1 MTEDGVV
8 PAQNGP
14 PRWPN
19 QDSTTE
25 PGSQR
30 DAATTL
36 HPADLSVALRA
47 AVAGI
52 GVSGPPTGGL
62 NRVRRKARIRQR
74 NRAVL
79 AGTAGVLVILVGVSV
94 ATGGRL
100 SLVPSLT
107 GVVGLGNG
115 GSGGQS
121 AGGQSSQNPS
131 AAGESSRPVWP
142 WGGPSSSATGP
153 AIGPGAPPT
162 IPPSSPGATRT
173 PLCTAAT
180 LGISTSLGATVGAI
194 RYGEIDVTAQT
205 ACIAADP
212 PMLMVTNGTGT
223 AAALVQIL
231 PADQTA
237 APGLPD
243 VTADG
248 TTMELQPAES
258 YEFQFAWVAS
268 ACPQATDSPSAPD
281 STVGSPSATTY
292 TLQYAVPGTGTVPGV
307 TLEAACGAQVYVTDV
322 YLRGAF
328 PTPTP
333 TPTPTTPPTQDS
345 PPPPPPTTPADPPTS
360 TVSPDASMAATDPP
374 SSPDSA
380 KVVPVPVAAVSAG
393 KK

>member
-25 PGSQR
+25 NGAQREPGN
-30 DAATTL
+30 TL

-47 AVAGI
+47 AVAGV
-52 GVSGPPTGGL
+52 GVSGPPAGGL
-62 NRVRRKARIRQR
+62 NRVRRRARTRQR

-79 AGTAGVLVILVGVSV
+79 AGTAGVLVLLVGVSV

-107 GVVGLGNG
+107 GVVGLGG

-121 AGGQSSQNPS
+121 AGGQSNQNPS
-131 AAGESSRPVWP
+131 AAGASSRPVWP
-142 WGGPSSSATGP
+142 WAGPSSSATGP

-162 IPPSSPGATRT
+162 VPPSSPGATRT

-180 LGISTSLGATVGAI
+180 LGTSTSLGATVGAI

-231 PADQTA
+231 PVDQSA
-237 APGLPD
+237 APGLPE

-248 TTMELQPAES
+248 TTMVLLPAES

-268 ACPQATDSPSAPD
+268 ACPQTTDSPSAPG
-281 STVGSPSATTY
+281 STAGSPSATTY
-292 TLQYAVPGTGTVPGV
+292 TLQYAVPGVGTVPGV
-307 TLEAACGAQVYVTDV
+307 TLEAECGAQVYVTDV

-345 PPPPPPTTPADPPTS
+345 PSPPPPTTPADPPTS
-360 TVSPDASMAATDPP
+360 TASPDASMDATDAP

-380 KVVPVPVAAVSAG
+380 KVSPAPVVAASTG
-393 KK
+393 EK